1 MKLLGNFETGT
12 AQVLE
17 IYFEKCN
24 PNFRKTCKPDKDVKE
39 WMKGKFLKFGYNKN
53 IFEKHKFGAN
63 TFKKFS

>member
-12 AQVLE
+12 AQVLK

-24 PNFRKTCKPDKDVKE
+24 PNVRKTCKPDKDVKE

-63 TFKKFS
+63 TFKKYS